1 LIGDG
6 KTGPKSL
13 FSSAHSKQVNFLA
26 DQHFEPICQPNSTQA
41 QLGMFCQLDLH
52 YQFPKPKPC
61 GFAADKVTAEISTKV
76 D

>member
-1 LIGDG
+1 MEKLDLSHSLAQL
-6 KTGPKSL
+6 TRSKSISWL
-13 FSSAHSKQVNFLA
+13 TNILSPSASQ
-26 DQHFEPICQPNSTQA
+26 NSTQA